1 MKGDKVFLDTNLLLY
16 AYDAGSPA
24 KHAVAVRILE
34 DLWKSGNG
42 ILSNQILQEFFVNVT
57 KKIPKPISVADG
69 REIVED
75 FLKWKIVP
83 VEGRTILRAIDLH
96 EKHKYAFWDSLVI
109 QSVGLALLCPIIDRI
124 KGYPFEVPIPARMKV
139 SGAVLSDQVK
149 SMDWR
154 ALDATLIC
162 RLPEATV
169 SEVLRKAATLL
180 SK

>member
-1 MKGDKVFLDTNLLLY
+1 MDCPELPGGTR
-16 AYDAGSPA
+16 AGGRFPA
-24 KHAVAVRILE
+24 
-34 DLWKSGNG
+34 
-42 ILSNQILQEFFVNVT
+42 
-57 KKIPKPISVADG
+57 
-69 REIVED
+69 
-75 FLKWKIVP
+75 
-83 VEGRTILRAIDLH
+83 
-96 EKHKYAFWDSLVI
+96 LVI
-109 QSVGLALLCPIIDRI
+109 SSSAYNGKVGLALLCPIIDRI

>member
-24 KHAVAVRILE
+24 KHAVALRILE

-42 ILSNQILQEFFVNVT
+42 ILSTQILQEFFVNVT
-57 KKIPKPISVADG
+57 KKIPKPLSVAVG

-96 EKHKYAFWDSLVI
+96 EKQPMYAFWDSLVI
-109 QSVGLALLCPIIDRI
+109 QSAIEG
-124 KGYPFEVPIPARMKV
+124 GAR
-139 SGAVLSDQVK
+139 
-149 SMDWR
+149 W
-154 ALDATLIC
+154 
-162 RLPEATV
+162 
-169 SEVLRKAATLL
+169 LL
-180 SK
+180 SEDLRDGRKIGDLTIRNPFLHA

>member
-42 ILSNQILQEFFVNVT
+42 ILSTQILQEFFVNVT
-57 KKIPKPISVADG
+57 KKIPKPLSVAVG

-83 VEGRTILRAIDLH
+83 SSTSRNGPASALRENPGTGTFLNSLLHRIGAAHEGSLRRVERACGVFSPREKGR
-96 EKHKYAFWDSLVI
+96 
-109 QSVGLALLCPIIDRI
+109 P
-124 KGYPFEVPIPARMKV
+124 
-139 SGAVLSDQVK
+139 
-149 SMDWR
+149 
-154 ALDATLIC
+154 
-162 RLPEATV
+162 
-169 SEVLRKAATLL
+169 
-180 SK
+180 